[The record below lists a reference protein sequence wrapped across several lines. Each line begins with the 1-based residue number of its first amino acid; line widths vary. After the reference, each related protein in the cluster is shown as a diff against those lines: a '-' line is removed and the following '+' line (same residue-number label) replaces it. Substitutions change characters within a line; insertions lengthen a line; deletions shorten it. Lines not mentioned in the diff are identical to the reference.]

1 MIAVRVEIAGAGI
14 LARRLQA
21 IGRRS
26 REAVRDA
33 LAHSARE
40 LEHEIKRSI
49 LDNPRR
55 GPPYVR
61 GHPTRT
67 GRASAPGD
75 PPADDLGQLARDVTL
90 MIDADGYG
98 ATVESRAA
106 HSRFLEFGTAEMA
119 ARPFMFPAFE
129 RHRARIVK
137 RIAAALRGAAGV

>member
-1 MIAVRVEIAGAGI
+1 MIAVKVEIAGAGI
-14 LARRLQA
+14 LAGRLQA
-21 IGRRS
+21 IGRRR
-26 REAVRDA
+26 REAVREA

-55 GPPYVR
+55 GRPYVR

-75 PPADDLGQLARDVTL
+75 PPADDLGQLAHDVTHV
-90 MIDADGYG
+90 IDSDGFG

-137 RIAAALRGAAGV
+137 RIAAALRGAADV